1 MELRVG
7 RREAYVNGGREAAR
21 DRMDVI
27 DGEESEPAGDV
38 YLRDTSVLEP
48 SGEETQERRTSIQLV

>member
-1 MELRVG
+1 M
-7 RREAYVNGGREAAR
+7 NGGREAVR
-21 DRMDVI
+21 DRMDGI

-38 YLRDTSVLEP
+38 YLKDISVFEL